1 MTVCYGV
8 IFLMWCDPAPP
19 PAPPPAI
26 TVCPPLPQWSQIYQ
40 GKLVDELER
49 LPNGSSI
56 KEALREYVKLRE
68 QIRRCKAKD

>member
-1 MTVCYGV
+1 MTVCYGI
-8 IFLMWCDPAPP
+8 IFLMWCD

-40 GKLVDELER
+40 GKLADELER
-49 LPNGSSI
+49 LPSGTATR
-56 KEALREYVKLRE
+56 EALREYLKLRE